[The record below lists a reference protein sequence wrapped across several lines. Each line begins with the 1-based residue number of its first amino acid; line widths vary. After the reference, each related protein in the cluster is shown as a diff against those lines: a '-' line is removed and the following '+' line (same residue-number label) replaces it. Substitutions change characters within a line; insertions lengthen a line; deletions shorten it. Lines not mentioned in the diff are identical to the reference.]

1 MGGLG
6 VPGGAAAS
14 SRVWALGEVGASS
27 SLPQEGVS
35 SKGVLTPAVADA
47 VFRGRLVEDGRTP
60 GGFLTPHP
68 EGFVFLGLV
77 SRAGE
82 K

>member
-1 MGGLG
+1 MG
-6 VPGGAAAS
+6 VPGGATAS
-14 SRVWALGEVGASS
+14 SRVWALGEVNASG
-27 SLPQEGVS
+27 SLPLERVS
-35 SKGVLTPAVADA
+35 SRGGLTPAVAGA